1 MSIQRQMSAKAERL
15 SIPQLKMAIQNGTVE
30 SFIGIPLL
38 QQKVKQHQQAMAM
51 QQAQQQQGQQQA
63 PVAQEIMQQADQYR
77 GIDELPTNLP
87 TEEDE
92 RATDGEYA
100 NGGII
105 AFAGDGSQG
114 QQVRDSGKSFW
125 DTVDPNQ
132 YKTDPA
138 YKAFADSPDI
148 TDKTYKNYL
157 ELGNTPPLTEKE
169 LQTIRHKN
177 AFAFENDWLNSPEGK
192 KASIQAQQMGE
203 PKVTLPS
210 KVNER
215 SWTEATGDPKRG
227 TEMAE
232 YAAGLSDGD
241 YARMQA
247 AQANPIG
254 PKTPAGTATPVGGRP
269 NNMPLGISPDMLE
282 RLKGQKEQFVETMRG
297 PAPNGNAGSFNLLN
311 PGAVPPSYNPNALSN
326 TPKRMTEAE
335 AAQAEMLKA
344 EAASPMGVAALPNA
358 QNVQT
363 APGQRGASTTAP
375 ASGAGGEKL
384 TPKVG
389 LENAPST
396 LAKAEAVAGKS
407 PAAAQALSMLDEFI
421 ADLKK
426 SGQNVSRDKKEAL
439 YMALITG
446 GLAAAGGTS
455 PNALANIAAGM
466 VPALQGYSKDIA
478 GIRKDDRARLE
489 KLVAAGISKEKIGL
503 EAKKL
508 GITEKHFDQMYN
520 AKIAELGIM
529 SGSRADMKRLSVAQG
544 IFKTLTGKMNMP
556 TDAELDAAWEQ
567 SQRMAGMSGASPKIT
582 DVVADYFPGNAPDK
596 RYVPK

>member
-87 TEEDE
+87 TEEDAQ
-92 RATDGEYA
+92 ATDGEYA

-105 AFAGDGSQG
+105 AFAEPTAKNNNSRVTDPDTNSDPLVERLREDDPEAFGRLMKGVPTDKLTEAQFDMLPKDQQEVRERDYRADTGSGVFKAVGTGLSAIPMAVGAAAMTPVSTVAQYGTEVLNTRPMQYLLRKAGIMEPGQTEIKNKIPTVQDMLGKKGIAGIPDQMISQLESSAVYTPTLRDTLQARDGRGETIGPQG
-114 QQVRDSGKSFW
+114 LNPTPLAEPETIGPQGLTALPRAKNVQIA
-125 DTVDPNQ
+125 PNQ
-132 YKTDPA
+132 PPA
-138 YKAFADSPDI
+138 
-148 TDKTYKNYL
+148 
-157 ELGNTPPLTEKE
+157 
-169 LQTIRHKN
+169 
-177 AFAFENDWLNSPEGK
+177 
-192 KASIQAQQMGE
+192 
-203 PKVTLPS
+203 
-210 KVNER
+210 
-215 SWTEATGDPKRG
+215 
-227 TEMAE
+227 
-232 YAAGLSDGD
+232 
-241 YARMQA
+241 
-247 AQANPIG
+247 
-254 PKTPAGTATPVGGRP
+254 
-269 NNMPLGISPDMLE
+269 
-282 RLKGQKEQFVETMRG
+282 
-297 PAPNGNAGSFNLLN
+297 
-311 PGAVPPSYNPNALSN
+311 
-326 TPKRMTEAE
+326 
-335 AAQAEMLKA
+335 
-344 EAASPMGVAALPNA
+344 
-358 QNVQT
+358 
-363 APGQRGASTTAP
+363 GQRGAAPTSGAGTAP
-375 ASGAGGEKL
+375 AGGEKL
-384 TPKVG
+384 TPRVG

-426 SGQNVSRDKKEAL
+426 SGESVSRDKKEAF
-439 YMALITG
+439 YMALIKG

-455 PNALANIAAGM
+455 PNALANIAAGAI
-466 VPALQGYSKDIA
+466 PAIEGYSKDIA

-489 KLVAAGISKEKIGL
+489 KLVAAGVSKEKIGL

-508 GITEKHFDQMYN
+508 GITEKHFDQMYS

-567 SQRMAGMSGASPKIT
+567 SQRMSGMSGASPKIT